1 MFDTREKKERSLG
14 TKLFLKAHRCNSA
27 KCATVRRQAKP
38 GVHGAGR
45 RGAKSEYGQ
54 QLNEKQKIR
63 FSYGLR
69 EAQIKKVFQTASKKA
84 EVTGNAV
91 VQLLETRLDNVI
103 FRLGFAPSRS
113 VARQLIGHGHI
124 LVNGKKVT
132 IPSFLAKVGDKF
144 SIRPQSKDH
153 PVFKD
158 LVANLQK
165 YNAPVWLNLDPEKLE
180 GKMVSIPS
188 DSEFPFDI
196 NMVVDFY
203 SKQ

>member
-14 TKLFLKAHRCNSA
+14 TKLFLKDHRCNSA
-27 KCATVRRQAKP
+27 KCATVRRQVPP
-38 GVHGAGR
+38 GVHGASR
-45 RGAKSEYGQ
+45 RRAKSEYGQ

-63 FSYGLR
+63 FSYGIR
-69 EAQIKKVFQTASKKA
+69 ESQMRKVFRASSKKA
-84 EVTGNAV
+84 GITGKIII
-91 VQLLETRLDNVI
+91 QTLERRLDNVI

-124 LVNGKKVT
+124 LVNNKKVT
-132 IPSFLAKVGDKF
+132 VPSFSARIGEKF

-153 PVFKD
+153 IEFKD
-158 LVANLQK
+158 LANNLKK
-165 YNAPVWLNLDPEKLE
+165 YNPPVWLSLDPEKIE
-180 GKMVSIPS
+180 GSMISLPI
-188 DSEFPFDI
+188 DTDFPFDI

>member
-27 KCATVRRQAKP
+27 KCATVRRQARP
-38 GVHGAGR
+38 GAHGASR
-45 RGAKSEYGQ
+45 RGAKSEFGQ
-54 QLNEKQKIR
+54 QLNEKQKIK

-69 EAQIKKVFQTASKKA
+69 EAQVAKVFSIASRKSG
-84 EVTGNAV
+84 VTGGEV
-91 VQLLETRLDNVI
+91 VKLLESRLDNVI

-113 VARQLIGHGHI
+113 VARQLISHGHI

-132 IPSFLAKVGDKF
+132 IPSYLAKIGDKF
-144 SIRPQSKDH
+144 SIRPQSKDYS
-153 PVFKD
+153 VFKD
-158 LVANLQK
+158 LSANLK
-165 YNAPVWLNLDPEKLE
+165 KHNAPVWLNLDPEKIE
-180 GKMVSIPS
+180 GKIVSAPA
-188 DSEFPFDI
+188 DTDFPFDV